1 MNSSRQTPSPLVAQ
15 GFFYVLA
22 MVALVAAILAG
33 CSVAAPATPSA
44 VPAATFP
51 LTLADDEGGSVVLSS
66 QPQRVISLAPSFTE
80 IVFALGAGGRLV
92 GGTDYDDYPPE
103 AVALP
108 DVATFNGVVTEK
120 VVSLTPDLVLA
131 GGNNLTPKADVARLR
146 ELGYQVLVT
155 YPPTVT
161 AVLDDIRLIGT
172 ALGADAQAAT
182 LTASMQARI
191 DEVTT
196 AVRGKER
203 PKVFYEIGYQPE
215 IYGPAPNSFV
225 ADEVNLAGGE
235 PITTSDPAVF
245 SIALE
250 QLIAANPQVIVL
262 GDAAYGTC
270 PASVLGRP
278 GWDVM
283 TALKNTAVR
292 PVDDIVVT
300 RPGPRLAEGLAALA
314 LAIHPDAQI
323 KPSTEAKV
331 LCASPAASP

>member
-1 MNSSRQTPSPLVAQ
+1 MNSSRQTPSPLTAK
-15 GFFYVLA
+15 GFFHVLA
-22 MVALVAAILAG
+22 TVALLAAVLAG
-33 CSVAAPATPSA
+33 CSIAAPATPSA
-44 VPAATFP
+44 APAATFP
-51 LTLADDEGGSVVLSS
+51 LTLTDDEGGSVVLASV
-66 QPQRVISLAPSFTE
+66 PQRVISLAPSFTE
-80 IVFALGAGGRLV
+80 IVFALGAGDRLV
-92 GGTDYDDYPPE
+92 GGTDYDDFPPE
-103 AVALP
+103 AIPLP
-108 DVATFNGVVTEK
+108 DVATFNGVVIEK

-131 GGNNLTPKADVARLR
+131 GGNNYTSKADVTRLR

-155 YPPTVT
+155 YPPTVS
-161 AVLDDIRLIGT
+161 AVLGDIQLIGT
-172 ALGADAQAAT
+172 ALGAESQAAALAAT
-182 LTASMQARI
+182 MQTRI

-225 ADEVNLAGGE
+225 ADEVNLAGGD
-235 PITTSDPAVF
+235 PVTTSDPAVF

-283 TALKNTAVR
+283 TAVRTNAVR

-331 LCASPAASP
+331 LCASPSASP

>member
-1 MNSSRQTPSPLVAQ
+1 MNSSRQTPSPLTAK
-15 GFFYVLA
+15 GFFHVLA
-22 MVALVAAILAG
+22 TVALLAAVLAG

-44 VPAATFP
+44 APAATFP
-51 LTLADDEGGSVVLSS
+51 LTLTDDEGGSVVLASA
-66 QPQRVISLAPSFTE
+66 PQRVISLAPSFTE
-80 IVFALGAGGRLV
+80 IVFALGAGDRLV
-92 GGTDYDDYPPE
+92 GGTDYDDFPPE
-103 AVALP
+103 AIPLP
-108 DVATFNGVVTEK
+108 DVATFNGVVIEK

-131 GGNNLTPKADVARLR
+131 GGNNYTSKADVTRLR

-155 YPPTVT
+155 YPPTVS
-161 AVLDDIRLIGT
+161 AVLGDIQLIGT
-172 ALGADAQAAT
+172 ALGAESQAAALAAT
-182 LTASMQARI
+182 MQTRI

-225 ADEVNLAGGE
+225 ADEVNLAGGD

-270 PASVLGRP
+270 PASVVDRP

-283 TALKNTAVR
+283 TALKVNAVR

-300 RPGPRLAEGLAALA
+300 RPGPRLAEGMAALA

-323 KPSTEAKV
+323 
-331 LCASPAASP
+331 

>member
-1 MNSSRQTPSPLVAQ
+1 MNSSRQTPSPLVAM

-22 MVALVAAILAG
+22 TVALAAAVIAG
-33 CSVAAPATPSA
+33 CSLT
-44 VPAATFP
+44 AATAIPVASFP
-51 LTLADDEGGSVVLSS
+51 LNLIDDEGGTVVLSRP
-66 QPQRVISLAPSFTE
+66 PQRVISLAPSFTE
-80 IVFALGAGGRLV
+80 IVFALGAGNRLV
-92 GGTDYDDYPPE
+92 GGTDYDDFPPE

-108 DVATFNGVVTEK
+108 DVASYNGVVIEK

-131 GGNNLTPKADVARLR
+131 GGNNYTSKADVTRLR

-161 AVLDDIRLIGT
+161 GVLDDIRLIGT
-172 ALGADAQAAT
+172 ALGADAQAAA
-182 LTASMQARI
+182 LTATMQARI

-225 ADEVNLAGGE
+225 ADEVNLAGGD
-235 PITTSDPAVF
+235 PVTTSDPAVF

-270 PASVLGRP
+270 PASVVGRP
-278 GWDVM
+278 GWEVM
-283 TALKNTAVR
+283 TAVKSNTIR

-314 LAIHPDAQI
+314 LAIHSDAQI

-331 LCASPAASP
+331 LCVSPTASP

>member
-1 MNSSRQTPSPLVAQ
+1 MNSSRQTPSPLTAK
-15 GFFYVLA
+15 GFFHVLA
-22 MVALVAAILAG
+22 TVALLAAVLAG
-33 CSVAAPATPSA
+33 CSIAAPATPSA
-44 VPAATFP
+44 APAATFP
-51 LTLADDEGGSVVLSS
+51 LTLTDDEGGSVVLASA
-66 QPQRVISLAPSFTE
+66 PQRVISLAPSFTE
-80 IVFALGAGGRLV
+80 IVFALGAGDRLV
-92 GGTDYDDYPPE
+92 GGTDYDDFPPE
-103 AVALP
+103 AIPLP
-108 DVATFNGVVTEK
+108 DVATFNGVVIEK

-131 GGNNLTPKADVARLR
+131 GGNNYTSKADVTRLR

-155 YPPTVT
+155 YPPTVS
-161 AVLDDIRLIGT
+161 AVLGDIQLIGT
-172 ALGADAQAAT
+172 ALGAESQAAALAAT
-182 LTASMQARI
+182 MQTRI

-225 ADEVNLAGGE
+225 ADEVNLAGGD

-283 TALKNTAVR
+283 TAVRTNAVR

-331 LCASPAASP
+331 LCASPSASP